1 MNRSIESLRADEIFG
16 AVTAVE
22 RATVA
27 GNPFPFMVK
36 RPMTDREMAQSLAQ
50 SQTQSQIKSKSK
62 SKSKP
67 TITIPATTETA
78 TTATTAAAATT
89 AATAE
94 PEPNR
99 GGGTPEFGRNE

>member
-1 MNRSIESLRADEIFG
+1 MNRSIESLRADELFG

-36 RPMTDREMAQSLAQ
+36 RPMTDREMAQSLALA
-50 SQTQSQIKSKSK
+50 QSQIKSKSK

-67 TITIPATTETA
+67 TITIPATT
-78 TTATTAAAATT
+78 AAATET
-89 AATAE
+89 AATAATATTE